1 MILTIYLV
9 SPTGRSTQPI
19 SQDSGLIKNIIGNT
33 RINGSFYPIAPYS
46 LSRRI
51 TIELKSDTEIIPGI
65 WTLLFT
71 PIKVVDGNI
80 DIYLPTSEGIAMNTR
95 FLEPS
100 KILTVTVPGTA
111 NKVITVGSL

>member
-1 MILTIYLV
+1 
-9 SPTGRSTQPI
+9 
-19 SQDSGLIKNIIGNT
+19 N
-33 RINGSFYPIAPYS
+33 
-46 LSRRI
+46 
-51 TIELKSDTEIIPGI
+51 ELKSDIEIIPGI

-80 DIYLPTSEGIAMNTR
+80 DIYLPTSEGITMNTR

-111 NKVITVGSL
+111 NKVITVGSYNSRTDVVSTFSGEGDIEDGIIKPELLAPGKEIVSILYGGSTVLITGYSIDT